1 MKVFATAVALLCASP
16 AFAGMVNSLVFFQVP
31 TLDEFGLIGLVV
43 AVGVA
48 AGLVMR
54 RKKR

>member
-1 MKVFATAVALLCASP
+1 MKVFATAASLLVASP
-16 AFAGMVNSLVFFQVP
+16 AIAGVNSAIFFQVP

-48 AGLVMR
+48 AGLVIRR
-54 RKKR
+54 RKK